1 MTVRRGMTMG
11 HPCPNFAA
19 SMPATRGLIAAP
31 WTPASL
37 SLFRGK
43 RSGLFRTAR
52 RLTQNRAQRF
62 HLNPVPRHHEECHPA
77 RGRSEPAGSNSV
89 QTPKCKRGSFVVLW
103 ISRVAVKDGLLEK
116 RITQHQTGGYPIVI
130 RMLIVSDW
138 GRHPGSSR
146 STSSQVAP
154 AVSPRRWAEEETVT
168 RSPTQ
173 EKQDEFR
180 SHHPGTTVYRNAGS
194 SPQTVCILRG
204 CSLPSWSNVL
214 VRGSSGIVEPGF
226 V

>member
-62 HLNPVPRHHEECHPA
+62 HLNPVPRHDHY
-77 RGRSEPAGSNSV
+77 
-89 QTPKCKRGSFVVLW
+89 
-103 ISRVAVKDGLLEK
+103 LLF
-116 RITQHQTGGYPIVI
+116 
-130 RMLIVSDW
+130 
-138 GRHPGSSR
+138 R
-146 STSSQVAP
+146 STD
-154 AVSPRRWAEEETVT
+154 T
-168 RSPTQ
+168 
-173 EKQDEFR
+173 K
-180 SHHPGTTVYRNAGS
+180 
-194 SPQTVCILRG
+194 
-204 CSLPSWSNVL
+204 
-214 VRGSSGIVEPGF
+214 
-226 V
+226 

>member
-62 HLNPVPRHHEECHPA
+62 HLNPVPRHLH
-77 RGRSEPAGSNSV
+77 
-89 QTPKCKRGSFVVLW
+89 
-103 ISRVAVKDGLLEK
+103 
-116 RITQHQTGGYPIVI
+116 
-130 RMLIVSDW
+130 
-138 GRHPGSSR
+138 SR
-146 STSSQVAP
+146 SAP
-154 AVSPRRWAEEETVT
+154 VLAAAGLAFVMKQIHQQRLSP
-168 RSPTQ
+168 PCQ
-173 EKQDEFR
+173 
-180 SHHPGTTVYRNAGS
+180 P
-194 SPQTVCILRG
+194 
-204 CSLPSWSNVL
+204 
-214 VRGSSGIVEPGF
+214 
-226 V
+226 